1 MELAKK
7 FLFKLNTKSVKVLK
21 EKSFV
26 CYDTDTI
33 KLVVEILENDGYK
46 ELYNSNIEVIFSYP
60 NGESAPIKQTMED
73 GGIVIEEDS
82 MISIIPKS
90 GCLMPTDNLRVDI
103 NIYDEDEFITLQPF
117 VFKVY
122 KSKESEIFEAAQDV
136 VKTMISI
143 NEQVATLKEN
153 VNTLTTKVEETS
165 ANIDTRLEVILQEAN
180 NKINGA
186 KAEIDNSIS
195 GLNNSVA
202 EAIENGNTQISNT
215 IINGKNKINEA
226 KAEIDNSISNLNN
239 SVAVAIE
246 NADTQISN
254 SIINSENKINEAKEN
269 ADTQIS
275 NSITNSEN
283 KINDLVNVSNTKIQ
297 TFLNNS
303 TAEVNNLLGKIENAN
318 IELDEVFLRST
329 PLEPID
335 SKGKI
340 LFTTETLLT
349 SPTNLINKSY
359 ILTVSGSPYVS
370 TVITSNIGFLYF
382 TLEGDNV
389 VINYSIIANKSVQ
402 GNSISIAPQFDN
414 GKSNISK
421 NSSNYK
427 ICISTNL
434 LTSYVDNATC
444 TITSNTTLSNNI

>member
-33 KLVVEILENDGYK
+33 KLVIEILENDGYK

-82 MISIIPKS
+82 MVSIIPKS
-90 GCLMPTDNLRVDI
+90 GCLIPTDNLRIDI

-122 KSKESEIFEAAQDV
+122 KSKESEIFEEAQDV

-153 VNTLTTKVEETS
+153 VNTLTTKIEETS
-165 ANIDTRLEVILQEAN
+165 ANIDSRLEVILQEAN
-180 NKINGA
+180 NKVNEA

-195 GLNNSVA
+195 GLNNSIA
-202 EAIENGNTQISNT
+202 EVIENGNTQISNAVL
-215 IINGKNKINEA
+215 NGENR
-226 KAEIDNSISNLNN
+226 
-239 SVAVAIE
+239 IE
-246 NADTQISN
+246 
-254 SIINSENKINEAKEN
+254 
-269 ADTQIS
+269 
-275 NSITNSEN
+275 
-283 KINDLVNVSNTKIQ
+283 DLVNVSNTKVQ
-297 TFLNNS
+297 TFLDNS
-303 TAEVNNLLGKIENAN
+303 NAEVNNLLEKIENTD
-318 IELDEVFLRST
+318 IQLDEVFLRST
-329 PLEPID
+329 PLAPID
-335 SKGKI
+335 NRGRI
-340 LFTTETLLT
+340 IFTTEILLT

-359 ILTVSGSPYVS
+359 ILTTSGSPYVS
-370 TVITSNIGFLYF
+370 SVITSNLGFLYF

-389 VINYSIIANKSVQ
+389 VINYSTIANKSVQ
-402 GNSISIAPQFDN
+402 GNSISIVPQFDN
-414 GKSNISK
+414 DSNSIPK
-421 NSSNYK
+421 DSSIYR
-427 ICISTNL
+427 IYILTNL
-434 LTSYVDNATC
+434 LTSCIDNATC
-444 TITSNTTLSNNI
+444 TITSNTSLSNNI

>member
-33 KLVVEILENDGYK
+33 KLVIEILENDGYK
-46 ELYNSNIEVIFSYP
+46 ELYDSNIEVIFSYP

-90 GCLMPTDNLRVDI
+90 GCLMPTDCLRIDI

-122 KSKESEIFEAAQDV
+122 KSKESEIFEEAQDV
-136 VKTMISI
+136 VKTMLGI

-153 VNTLTTKVEETS
+153 VNTLTTKIEEIST
-165 ANIDTRLEVILQEAN
+165 NIDSQLEATLQEAN
-180 NKINGA
+180 NKINEA

-195 GLNNSVA
+195 GLNNSIA
-202 EAIENGNTQISNT
+202 EAIENANMQISNAVL
-215 IINGKNKINEA
+215 NGENR
-226 KAEIDNSISNLNN
+226 
-239 SVAVAIE
+239 IE
-246 NADTQISN
+246 
-254 SIINSENKINEAKEN
+254 
-269 ADTQIS
+269 
-275 NSITNSEN
+275 
-283 KINDLVNVSNTKIQ
+283 DLVNVSNTKVQ
-297 TFLNNS
+297 TFLDNAN
-303 TAEVNNLLGKIENAN
+303 AEVNNLLEKIENTN

-329 PLEPID
+329 PLAPID
-335 SKGKI
+335 NRGKI
-340 LFTTETLLT
+340 IFTTEILLT

-359 ILTVSGSPYVS
+359 ILTTSGSPYVS
-370 TVITSNIGFLYF
+370 SVITSNLGFLYF

-389 VINYSIIANKSVQ
+389 VINYSTIANKSVQ
-402 GNSISIAPQFDN
+402 GNSISIIPQFDN
-414 GKSNISK
+414 ASNSIPK
-421 NSSNYK
+421 DSSIYR
-427 ICISTNL
+427 IYILTNL
-434 LTSYVDNATC
+434 LTSCIDNATC
-444 TITSNTTLSNNI
+444 TITSNTSLSNNI

>member
-7 FLFKLNTKSVKVLK
+7 FLFKLDTKSVKVLK

-33 KLVVEILENDGYK
+33 KLVIEILENDDYK
-46 ELYNSNIEVIFSYP
+46 DLYNSNIEAIFSYP

-73 GGIVIEEDS
+73 GGIVIEDDS
-82 MISIIPKS
+82 LISIIPKS

-202 EAIENGNTQISNT
+202 EAIENGNTQISNA
-215 IINGKNKINEA
+215 IINSKNKINEA

-254 SIINSENKINEAKEN
+254 SII
-269 ADTQIS
+269 
-275 NSITNSEN
+275 NSEN

-318 IELDEVFLRST
+318 IELDEVFLRSI

-402 GNSISIAPQFDN
+402 GNSISITPQFDS
-414 GKSNISK
+414 GKSSIPK
-421 NSSNYK
+421 NSSDYK

-434 LTSYVDNATC
+434 LTSYVNNATC